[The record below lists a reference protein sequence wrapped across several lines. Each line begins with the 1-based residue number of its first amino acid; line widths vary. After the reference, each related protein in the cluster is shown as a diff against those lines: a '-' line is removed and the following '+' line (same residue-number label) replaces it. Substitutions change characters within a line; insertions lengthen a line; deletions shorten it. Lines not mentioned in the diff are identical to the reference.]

1 MAKLIN
7 LNIIMG
13 NAMKEMK
20 ENEKFV
26 VVDIPL
32 EYLKI
37 APNQRER
44 ISKSSINQK
53 ANNWDSNKC
62 FILKGTWDLG
72 DNKVLLQDGQH
83 RFLAA
88 QKYNEKQEDES
99 KKIRTLK
106 IGVFIGLSHD
116 EKINL
121 FLYQNEGVNK
131 LRYCDKFKSIL
142 AKQHRNK
149 DEQAIYDLMQICQKR
164 KILLVGY
171 NDKGIKS
178 TRKIGSIK
186 KSYEII
192 RDYGIECFEWIIDVL
207 DNSETSYKQG
217 AWNGEFLKAL
227 AACYKEDKFN
237 NYYNLIELLKSIT
250 TLKELCKDD
259 RGNKST
265 YWDEIQK
272 RMKEVK

>member
-1 MAKLIN
+1 MKNLIN
-7 LNIIMG
+7 LKTIMN
-13 NAMKEMK
+13 NALKTK
-20 ENEKFV
+20 NDYEKFV
-26 VVDIPL
+26 IADIPL
-32 EYLKI
+32 EYLEV

-44 ISKSSINQK
+44 ISKASINK
-53 ANNWDSNKC
+53 KSNEWDYNKS
-62 FILKGTWDLG
+62 FVLKGTWDYG
-72 DNKVLLQDGQH
+72 DDKILLQDGQH

-116 EKINL
+116 EKIDL

-149 DEQAIYDLMQICQKR
+149 DEQAIFDLMQICQKY

-171 NDKGIKS
+171 NDKDIKS

-192 RDYGIECFEWIIDVL
+192 RDYGIECFEWIISIL
-207 DNSETSYKQG
+207 DKSGTSYKQG

-227 AACYKEDKFN
+227 AACYKEDKFGN
-237 NYYNLIELLKSIT
+237 LYNLVELLKSIS
-250 TLKELCKDD
+250 TLKELCEDD
-259 RGNKST
+259 RGNKTT
-265 YWDEIQK
+265 YWDGLK
-272 RMKEVK
+272 NRMEVK